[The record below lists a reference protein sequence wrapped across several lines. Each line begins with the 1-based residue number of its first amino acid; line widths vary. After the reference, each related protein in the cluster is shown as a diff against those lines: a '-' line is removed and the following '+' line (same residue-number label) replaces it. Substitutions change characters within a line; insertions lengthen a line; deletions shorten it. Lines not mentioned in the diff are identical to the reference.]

1 MTGVTFVDTI
11 AAAAFAIAFV
21 AALFVRP
28 RRVGRGAKAFLCLAM
43 LVYLVTSISNMLE
56 HSGITTLFDTYED
69 YGEILFLPFMLYFI
83 YALWTKR
90 ELNRR
95 HGIEEALRRGEKRY
109 HSLFQALGEGFALH
123 EIICDD
129 DGAPRDYRFLEANPA
144 FERLTGL
151 SLAHIIGKT
160 VMEILPKTE
169 PEWIETYGQ
178 VALTGQPVTF
188 QRYSA
193 ELNRHYEIYAFSPQH
208 GRFATLFLDI
218 SARRKAE
225 EAFEQERYLLHTL
238 MDNVPDRIYFKDAES
253 RFIATNRAVAKL
265 FGLEDPS
272 QAVGKRDADFFSTE
286 HAKQALADEQRV
298 IRTGKPVIGKV
309 EKETWPD
316 GHVTWAWT
324 TKMPLRDAKGNVFG
338 TFGVSRDIT
347 ELRQAEEDLR
357 SERDFNRN
365 LIDTSPT
372 FFVAIAPDGAT
383 LLMNQAMLDA
393 LGYKA
398 EEVVGKDYLATFV
411 PEDDRERLS
420 TVFRA
425 LMESTEPTRNEN
437 CILTRDGKELL
448 VEWHGRQVRKADGT
462 LDYFFGVGIDVTDRR
477 GLEEQLRQAQK
488 MEAVGRLAGGVAH
501 DFNNQ
506 LTIVRGYTDLLL
518 SDLPDADPSRQLVEE
533 VRKAATRAERLTG
546 QLLAFSR
553 KQMLRPRVA
562 NINRLL
568 GEIANPLARM
578 VGEDIR
584 VAIIP
589 DANLGNV
596 EVDPGH
602 FQQAVMNLAINARDA
617 MPSGG
622 QLAFETANVTL
633 ADDPESPHPDAPPGR
648 YIMLIV
654 KDTGLGMEPEVVERV
669 FEPFFT
675 TKDVGHGTGLGLS
688 MVYGFVKQ
696 SGGTILLD
704 SAPGKG
710 ASFRIY
716 LPRVDAPEAAPGG
729 AEDHVLPRGDETV
742 LVVEDEDNVRMLV
755 TRVLSQCGYTVLE
768 APHYEQALSLAEQHR
783 EEIDILVADVIMPGK
798 TGPELAELLQPT
810 MPGLLVLYMTGYAE
824 SDPIRRG
831 ILQSGENLLMKP
843 FSPAALAR
851 KVREVLDGPA
861 TPEESD

>member
-1 MTGVTFVDTI
+1 MTTVTFL
-11 AAAAFAIAFV
+11 AAAGFAIAFV
-21 AALFVRP
+21 AALFVRS
-28 RRVGRGAKAFLCLAM
+28 RRIGRGAKTFLCLAM
-43 LVYLVTSISNMLE
+43 LIYLATSISNMLE
-56 HSGITTLFDTYED
+56 HNLITDFFDPYED
-69 YGEILFLPFMLYFI
+69 YGEILFLPFALYFI
-83 YALWTKR
+83 YAMWSKR
-90 ELNRR
+90 ELDRR
-95 HGIEEALRRGEKRY
+95 GKTEEALRQGEQRY

-123 EIICDD
+123 EVICDD
-129 DGAPRDYRFLEANPA
+129 DGVPCDYRFLEANPA

-151 SLAHIIGKT
+151 SRSHILGKT
-160 VMEILPKTE
+160 VLEILPRTE

-178 VALTGQPVTF
+178 VALTGQPITF
-188 QRYSA
+188 QRYHA
-193 ELNRHYEIYAFSPQH
+193 ELNRHYEVYAFSPQA

-218 SARRKAE
+218 TARRKAE
-225 EAFEQERYLLHTL
+225 EALEQERYLLHTL

-253 RFIATNRAVAKL
+253 RFIATNRAVARL
-265 FGLEDPS
+265 FGLEDPA

-286 HAKQALADEQRV
+286 HARQALADEQRV
-298 IRTGKPVIGKV
+298 IRTGKPLIGKV

-324 TKMPLRDAKGNVFG
+324 TKMPLHDAKGNTFG
-338 TFGVSRDIT
+338 TFGISRDVT
-347 ELRQAEEDLR
+347 ELRQAEEALR

-372 FFVAIAPDGAT
+372 FFVAIAPDGT
-383 LLMNQAMLDA
+383 TMLMNQAMLDA
-393 LGYKA
+393 LGYAA
-398 EEVVGKDYLATFV
+398 EEVVGKDYLTTFV
-411 PEDDRERLS
+411 SEADRERLS
-420 TVFRA
+420 VVFRA

-437 CILTRDGKELL
+437 SILTRDGRELL
-448 VEWHGRQVRKADGT
+448 VEWHGRQVVKTDGT

-518 SDLPDADPSRQLVEE
+518 TDLPAADPSRQLVEE

-553 KQMLRPRVA
+553 KQMLRPQVA

-633 ADDPESPHPDAPPGR
+633 SDDPEGLQADVPPGR
-648 YIMLIV
+648 YIMLTV
-654 KDTGLGMEPEVVERV
+654 TDTGVGMEPEVVERV

-696 SGGTILLD
+696 SGGTIELD

-710 ASFRIY
+710 ATFRIY
-716 LPRVDAPEAAPGG
+716 LSRVDAPEAAAGG
-729 AEDHVLPRGDETV
+729 AEDRVLPCGDETV
-742 LVVEDEDNVRMLV
+742 LVVEDEDNVRLLV
-755 TRVLSQCGYTVLE
+755 TRVLAQCGYTVLE
-768 APHYEQALSLAEQHR
+768 APHYEQALSLAKQHR
-783 EEIDILVADVIMPGK
+783 PEIDLLIADVIMPGK
-798 TGPELAELLQPT
+798 SGPELVGLLQPT
-810 MPGLLVLYMTGYAE
+810 MPDLLVLYMTGYAE
-824 SDPIRRG
+824 GDPIRRG
-831 ILQSGENLLMKP
+831 IMQPGENLLMKP

-861 TPEESD
+861 MPEDAK

>member
-1 MTGVTFVDTI
+1 MTGVTFVDII
-11 AAAAFAIAFV
+11 AAAGFAIAFV

-28 RRVGRGAKAFLCLAM
+28 RRVGRGAKAFLCLAT

-56 HSGITTLFDTYED
+56 HSGVFTAFDVYED
-69 YGEILFLPFMLYFI
+69 YGEILFLPFSLYFI
-83 YALWTKR
+83 YALWSKR
-90 ELNRR
+90 ELDRR
-95 HGIEEALRRGEKRY
+95 AHAEEALRRGEQRY

-129 DGAPRDYRFLEANPA
+129 EGVPCDYRFLEANPA

-160 VMEILPKTE
+160 VLEILPKTE

-193 ELNRHYEIYAFSPQH
+193 ELNRHYEIYAFSPQK

-218 SARRKAE
+218 TARRKAE

-265 FGLEDPS
+265 FSLDDPA

-298 IRTGKPVIGKV
+298 IRTGKPLIGKV

-324 TKMPLRDAKGNVFG
+324 TKMPLRDAKGNTFG
-338 TFGVSRDIT
+338 TFGISRDVT
-347 ELRQAEEDLR
+347 ELRQAEEALR

-372 FFVAIAPDGAT
+372 FFVAIAPDGKT

-393 LGYKA
+393 LGYA
-398 EEVVGKDYLATFV
+398 ADEVVGKDYLTTFV
-411 PEDDRERLS
+411 PKADRERLS
-420 TVFRA
+420 VVFQS

-437 CILTRDGKELL
+437 SILARDGKELL
-448 VEWHGRQVRKADGT
+448 VEWHGRQVRNADGT
-462 LDYFFGVGIDVTDRR
+462 LDYFFGVGIDISDRR

-518 SDLPDADPSRQLVEE
+518 SDLPADHPSRQLVEE

-596 EVDPGH
+596 EVDPGQ

-622 QLAFETANVTL
+622 QLTFETTNITL
-633 ADDPESPHPDAPPGR
+633 SDDPEGLHPDAPPGR
-648 YIMLIV
+648 YIMLV
-654 KDTGLGMEPEVVERV
+654 VTDNGVGMGPEVVERV

-696 SGGTILLD
+696 SGGTIELD
-704 SAPGKG
+704 SVIDKG
-710 ASFRIY
+710 ATFRIY
-716 LPRVDAPEAAPGG
+716 LPRVDAPEAAGG
-729 AEDHVLPRGDETV
+729 GVEDRVLPRGNETV
-742 LVVEDEDNVRMLV
+742 LVVEDEHDVRILV
-755 TRVLSQCGYTVLE
+755 TRVLSQCGYTVLQ
-768 APHYEQALSLAEQHR
+768 APHYEQALPLAERHR
-783 EEIDILVADVIMPGK
+783 EDIDLLVADVIMPGK
-798 TGPELAELLQPT
+798 SGPELAGLLQST
-810 MPGLLVLYMTGYAE
+810 MPDLRILYMTGYAE
-824 SDPIRRG
+824 GDPIRRG
-831 ILQSGENLLMKP
+831 ILQAGENLLMKP

-851 KVREVLDGPA
+851 KVREVLDGPIA
-861 TPEESD
+861 PEDPE

>member
-1 MTGVTFVDTI
+1 MSGVTFLDII
-11 AAAAFAIAFV
+11 AAAGFAIAFV

-28 RRVGRGAKAFLCLAM
+28 RRVGWGAKAFLCLAT

-56 HSGITTLFDTYED
+56 HSGVTSFFDTYED
-69 YGEILFLPFMLYFI
+69 YGEILFLPFALYFI
-83 YALWTKR
+83 YALWSKR
-90 ELNRR
+90 ELDRR
-95 HGIEEALRRGEKRY
+95 AKAEEALRLGEQRY

-123 EIICDD
+123 EVICDD
-129 DGAPRDYRFLEANPA
+129 DGAPCDYRFLEANPA

-151 SLAHIIGKT
+151 SRSHIIGKT
-160 VMEILPKTE
+160 VMEILPETE

-178 VALTGQPVTF
+178 VALTGQPITF
-188 QRYSA
+188 QRHHT
-193 ELNRHYEIYAFSPQH
+193 ELNRHYEVYAFSPQP

-218 SARRKAE
+218 TARQKAE

-265 FGLEDPS
+265 FNLEDPA

-286 HAKQALADEQRV
+286 HARQALADEQRV
-298 IRTGKPVIGKV
+298 IRTGKPLIGKV

-324 TKMPLRDAKGNVFG
+324 TKMPLRDSKGNTFG
-338 TFGVSRDIT
+338 TFGISRDVT
-347 ELRQAEEDLR
+347 ELRQAEEALR

-372 FFVAIAPDGAT
+372 FFVAIAPDGTT

-393 LGYKA
+393 LGYAA
-398 EEVVGKDYLATFV
+398 EEVVGKDYLTTFV
-411 PEDDRERLS
+411 AEADRAQLS
-420 TVFRA
+420 MVFQS
-425 LMESTEPTRNEN
+425 LMETTEPTRNEN
-437 CILTRDGKELL
+437 SILTRDGQELL
-448 VEWHGRQVRKADGT
+448 VEWHGRQILKADGA
-462 LDYFFGVGIDVTDRR
+462 LDYFFGVGIDITDRR

-518 SDLPDADPSRQLVEE
+518 SDLPGDNPSRQLVEE

-553 KQMLRPRVA
+553 KQMLRPQVA

-602 FQQAVMNLAINARDA
+602 FQQVVMNLAINARDA
-617 MPSGG
+617 MPGGG
-622 QLAFETANVTL
+622 QLAFETANITL
-633 ADDPESPHPDAPPGR
+633 ADDPEGLQADVPPGR
-648 YIMLIV
+648 YIMLTV
-654 KDTGLGMEPEVVERV
+654 KDTGVGMEPEVVDRV

-675 TKDVGHGTGLGLS
+675 TKEVGRGTGLGLS

-696 SGGTILLD
+696 SGGTIELD

-710 ASFRIY
+710 AMFRIY
-716 LPRVDAPEAAPGG
+716 LPRVDAPEAAAAG
-729 AEDHVLPRGDETV
+729 AEDRALPHGDETV
-742 LVVEDEDNVRMLV
+742 LVVEDEHNVRMLV

-768 APHYEQALSLAEQHR
+768 APHYEQALSLAQRHR
-783 EEIDILVADVIMPGK
+783 QKIDLLVADVIMPGK
-798 TGPELAELLQPT
+798 NGPELVELLRPT
-810 MPGLLVLYMTGYAE
+810 MPDLLVLYMTGYAE
-824 SDPIRRG
+824 GDPIRRG
-831 ILQSGENLLMKP
+831 IMQPGENLLMKP

-851 KVREVLDGPA
+851 KVREILDGPA
-861 TPEESD
+861 MPEETD